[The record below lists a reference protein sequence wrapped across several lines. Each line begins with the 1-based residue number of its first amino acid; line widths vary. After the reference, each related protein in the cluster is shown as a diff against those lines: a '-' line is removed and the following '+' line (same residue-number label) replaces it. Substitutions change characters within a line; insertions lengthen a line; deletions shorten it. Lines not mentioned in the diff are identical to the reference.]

1 MGMPKGHFSLFFLL
15 SVLLGL
21 SGCASWSLWPGG
33 ESGASQRVA
42 GLIDRGD
49 PDWTMRACGQEHD
62 RLLQPTAELKRLFD
76 DVGQPGQLSIFAD
89 LDVVEK
95 DGRWLVRKT
104 HRVQSTGRGCM
115 DVSGAGSQW
124 VGFSLADNW
133 RVDVT
138 ARGMQLSTDDGEDG
152 RQLAVIQEQMP
163 DGAMG
168 FRGVHDQG
176 LELWLYPTGCL
187 ERSTGDYYHLTA
199 VLVRDGQRLNGCG
212 YKGAASPGP

>member
-1 MGMPKGHFSLFFLL
+1 MAMPKGRFSLFFLL
-15 SVLLGL
+15 GTLLWL
-21 SGCASWSLWPGG
+21 PGCASWSIWPGG
-33 ESGASQRVA
+33 DKGASQRVA
-42 GLIDRGD
+42 GLVDRRDSG
-49 PDWTMRACGQEHD
+49 WTMRACGQEHD
-62 RLLQPTAELKRLFD
+62 RPLQPTAELKRLFD

-89 LDVVEK
+89 LDVVEE
-95 DGRWLVRKT
+95 GAQWVVRQT

-124 VGFSLADNW
+124 VGLSLADNW
-133 RVDVT
+133 RVDIT
-138 ARGMQLSTDDGEDG
+138 ARGMLLSTDDGENG

-163 DGAMG
+163 DGATG

-187 ERSTGDYYHLTA
+187 ERSTGDYYRLTA

-212 YKGAASPGP
+212 YKGNANP